1 LGKKISIIRA
11 GKSSLAH
18 KLLVAM
24 LLVVLIS
31 TIASVAMNRVLLG
44 PYYFYQQARILN
56 RVANDIDDIY
66 TGEMSEGIVHELN
79 VLGYSIN
86 GLILIYDDLGQ
97 VVYSSRAF
105 QGQTVFSVT
114 DEMVTG
120 GKRVGFIEG
129 TRKGEPFLDR
139 KTIQETWKN
148 PLITVE
154 KDLNNGDRLILQ
166 TSQTALEESVGIINR
181 FMLYP
186 AVVAFLAAIILAFF
200 VTRRISK
207 PVVELTEITKRM
219 KNLDFSSRYEG
230 EADDEIGVLGRNFN
244 DMSATLDKTIGE
256 LNQANEQLRDDI
268 EREKA
273 IEEARKNFISNVS
286 HELKTPISLIRGYAE
301 GIRDEVIEPQD
312 FEEYLSVII
321 DESEHMSSMVREL
334 LTLSKLESHHI
345 PTYYVDVDVRD
356 VIQRVMDMFTFEM
369 QKEGVTL
376 LYESAEMPQM
386 LRCDQDMLETMLTN
400 YVSNALDHVEGDKR
414 IEISIEDG
422 ESNLAIHVFN
432 TGKAIPEDELDKIWD
447 SFYKID
453 KARTRAYGGT
463 GLGLAIVKNMVE
475 IHKGSY
481 GVKNIYGGVD
491 FFVLLPKKES
501 IEKK

>member
-1 LGKKISIIRA
+1 MEKKTSITKI

-44 PYYFYQQARILN
+44 PYYYYQQARILN
-56 RVANDIDDIY
+56 RVADDIDDIY
-66 TGEMSEGIVHELN
+66 TGEMSEDIVHELN

-86 GLILIYDDLGQ
+86 GLILIYDEQGQ
-97 VVYSSRAF
+97 VLYSSRSF
-105 QGQTVFSVT
+105 QGQTVFNIT
-114 DEMVTG
+114 DEIVTG
-120 GKRVGFIEG
+120 GKRVGIIEG
-129 TRKGEPFLDR
+129 FRKGEPFPDR
-139 KTIQETWKN
+139 KTIQDTWKN

-154 KDLNNGDRLILQ
+154 KDLSNGDHLILQ

-181 FMLYP
+181 FTLYP
-186 AVVAFLAAIILAFF
+186 ASVAFLAAIILAFF

-256 LNQANEQLRDDI
+256 LNQANEQLRGDI

-321 DESEHMSSMVREL
+321 EESEHMSSMVREL
-334 LTLSKLESHHI
+334 LTLSKLESHHV
-345 PTYYVDVDVRD
+345 PTYYEVVDVRE
-356 VIQRVMDMFTFEM
+356 VISRVIEMFTFEM
-369 QKEGVTL
+369 QKEDITVTFKPAVETQFL
-376 LYESAEMPQM
+376 N
-386 LRCDQDMLETMLTN
+386 CDQNMLETMLTN
-400 YVSNALDHVEGDKR
+400 FVSNALDHAEGDKC
-414 IEISIEDG
+414 IDISVVDTLESIE
-422 ESNLAIHVFN
+422 IHVFN
-432 TGKAIPEDELDKIWD
+432 TGKTIPEEDLDKIWD

-481 GVKNIYGGVD
+481 GVKNRVDGVD
-491 FFVLLPKKES
+491 FYIRLPK
-501 IEKK
+501 INQNDNI

>member
-1 LGKKISIIRA
+1 MARKI
-11 GKSSLAH
+11 
-18 KLLVAM
+18 LVSM

-31 TIASVAMNRVLLG
+31 TIASLAMNRVLLG
-44 PYYFYQQARILN
+44 PYYYYQQARILN
-56 RVANDIDDIY
+56 RVAIQIDDIY
-66 TGEMSEGIVHELN
+66 TGEMSEDIVHELN

-105 QGQTVFSVT
+105 QGQAVFSVT
-114 DEMVTG
+114 DETVMGG
-120 GKRVGFIEG
+120 GKKEGFIDG
-129 TRKGEPFLDR
+129 LRRGESLIDR
-139 KTIQETWKN
+139 EAIKASWKN
-148 PLITVE
+148 PIITVE
-154 KDLNNGDRLILQ
+154 KDLSNGDRLIIQ
-166 TSQTALEESVGIINR
+166 TSKAALEESVGIINR
-181 FMLYP
+181 FTLYP
-186 AVVAFLAAIILAFF
+186 AVVAFLSAIILAFF
-200 VTRRISK
+200 VTKRISK

-256 LNQANEQLRDDI
+256 LNQANEQLRGDI

-321 DESEHMSSMVREL
+321 EESEHMSSMVREL
-334 LTLSKLESHHI
+334 LTLSKLESHHV
-345 PTYYVDVDVRD
+345 PTYYEVVDVRE
-356 VIQRVMDMFTFEM
+356 VISRVIEMFTFEM
-369 QKEGVTL
+369 QKEDITVTFKPAVETQFL
-376 LYESAEMPQM
+376 N
-386 LRCDQDMLETMLTN
+386 CDQNMLETMLTN
-400 YVSNALDHVEGDKR
+400 FVSNALDHAEGDKC
-414 IEISIEDG
+414 IDISVVDTLESIE
-422 ESNLAIHVFN
+422 IHVFN
-432 TGKAIPEDELDKIWD
+432 TGKTIPEEDLDKIWD

-481 GVKNIYGGVD
+481 GVKNRVDGVD
-491 FFVLLPKKES
+491 FYIRLPK
-501 IEKK
+501 INQNDNI